1 MLDSWYRT
9 RVSYLFC
16 QSFAQ
21 LNKLSTHADLYN
33 RSRKARARLIG
44 PVCIFLC
51 QSWHRTPLFTGRACV
66 CMRETET
73 GRECCMC
80 ASLALSQTALL
91 TTRNSLTGVDAE
103 PRPFSWL
110 QQRLNEASA
119 GQKRELQPAA
129 SEAAF
134 FFFLPFIIIIII
146 LSTYCD
152 LLLPC
157 DVVCIM
163 HSCLQMVYSGI
174 FV

>member
-1 MLDSWYRT
+1 
-9 RVSYLFC
+9 
-16 QSFAQ
+16 
-21 LNKLSTHADLYN
+21 
-33 RSRKARARLIG
+33 
-44 PVCIFLC
+44 
-51 QSWHRTPLFTGRACV
+51 
-66 CMRETET
+66 
-73 GRECCMC
+73 MC

-103 PRPFSWL
+103 PRPFLWL

-134 FFFLPFIIIIII
+134 FLQFIT
-146 LSTYCD
+146 LSSYCD
-152 LLLPC
+152 LLLTC

-174 FV
+174 LFGCIF